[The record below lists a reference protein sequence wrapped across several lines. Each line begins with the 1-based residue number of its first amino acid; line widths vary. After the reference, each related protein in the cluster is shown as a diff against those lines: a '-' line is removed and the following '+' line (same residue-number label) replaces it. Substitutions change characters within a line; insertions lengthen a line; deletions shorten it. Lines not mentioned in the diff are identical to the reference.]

1 MSDGVGEK
9 GDRVG
14 LGLAKRVSDRC
25 SERCDDGVGEEGERE
40 VC

>member
-14 LGLAKRVSDRC
+14 LGLAKRVSVRR

-40 VC
+40 VR